1 MPEYSVWRLLL
12 KTQEKNILSKSA
24 HPIRISNTRRSSTQL
39 FLCAVLFLTAI
50 STGCASARMYPVQGP
65 MASETPGAVY
75 SAKLTGLLYS
85 GDITIKSSTGEVCK
99 GHWTLVKGGT
109 SEDGVS
115 TPAANASATSAS
127 AANAALA
134 PASAPP
140 NSGPSSVAEGMPA
153 AWDAVYGQG
162 YYVAHV
168 LGQRLY
174 AHALVTGNQGTILNV
189 EFYRVYQSQNEPGQ
203 IHGVAKDNKG
213 DIFKLAF

>member
-1 MPEYSVWRLLL
+1 M
-12 KTQEKNILSKSA
+12 KTQRSDIPSIS
-24 HPIRISNTRRSSTQL
+24 PIGISNRIQRSSTQPVL
-39 FLCAVLFLTAI
+39 IAVLSLSI
-50 STGCASARMYPVQGP
+50 MSTGCARARMYPVEGP

-75 SAKLTGLLYS
+75 TAKLTGLLYS
-85 GDITIKSSTGEVCK
+85 GDITINTPAGEVCR
-99 GHWTLVKGGT
+99 GHWTLVKGGS

-115 TPAANASATSAS
+115 PKAANVSATGGGT
-127 AANAALA
+127 
-134 PASAPP
+134 PP
-140 NSGPSSVAEGMPA
+140 GSTPPDSGPSSVAEGMPA

-189 EFYRVYQSQNEPGQ
+189 EFYRVYRGQNEPGE

>member
-1 MPEYSVWRLLL
+1 M
-12 KTQEKNILSKSA
+12 KTQQRNILKRA
-24 HPIRISNTRRSSTQL
+24 RPIRGSNTIRNSNAQPVL
-39 FLCAVLFLTAI
+39 IAVLALTII

-65 MASETPGAVY
+65 MAETPGPVY
-75 SAKLTGLLYS
+75 TAKLTGLLYS

-115 TPAANASATSAS
+115 PTAANASSTNAS
-127 AANAALA
+127 ATNAALA
-134 PASAPP
+134 PGTAPP
-140 NSGPSSVAEGMPA
+140 DPGPSSVAEGMPA
-153 AWDAVYGQG
+153 AWDAVYGPG

-189 EFYRVYQSQNEPGQ
+189 EFYRVYRGQNEPGE

>member
-1 MPEYSVWRLLL
+1 M
-12 KTQEKNILSKSA
+12 KAQQKNILSKNVRL
-24 HPIRISNTRRSSTQL
+24 IRISNTQRSSTQPHL
-39 FLCAVLFLTAI
+39 LAVLFLTAI

-75 SAKLTGLLYS
+75 TAKLTGLLYS
-85 GDITIKSSTGEVCK
+85 GDITIKSSAGEVCK

-109 SEDGVS
+109 SADGVS

-127 AANAALA
+127 ATNAVLTL
-134 PASAPP
+134 ASAPP
-140 NSGPSSVAEGMPA
+140 DSGPSSVAEGMPA

-174 AHALVTGNQGTILNV
+174 AHALVMGNQGTILNV

-213 DIFKLAF
+213 DVFKLAF

>member
-1 MPEYSVWRLLL
+1 M
-12 KTQEKNILSKSA
+12 KTQHRNIPQRA
-24 HPIRISNTRRSSTQL
+24 RPIRCCKTIRNSSTQPHL
-39 FLCAVLFLTAI
+39 LAVLFLTAI

-75 SAKLTGLLYS
+75 TAKLTGLLYS
-85 GDITIKSSTGEVCK
+85 GDITIKSSAGEVCK

-109 SEDGVS
+109 SEDRVS
-115 TPAANASATSAS
+115 TQAANASATSAS
-127 AANAALA
+127 ATNAALT

-140 NSGPSSVAEGMPA
+140 DSGPSSVAEGMPA

-203 IHGVAKDNKG
+203 IRGVAKDNKG
-213 DIFKLAF
+213 DVFKLAF